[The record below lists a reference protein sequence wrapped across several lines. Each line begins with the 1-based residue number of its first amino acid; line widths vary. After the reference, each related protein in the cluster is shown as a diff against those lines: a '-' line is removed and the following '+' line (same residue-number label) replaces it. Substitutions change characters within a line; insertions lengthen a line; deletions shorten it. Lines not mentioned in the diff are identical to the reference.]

1 MRPGYCG
8 SFTLVFI
15 LIVFSPQLWTQ
26 IHWEA
31 RLLHLPL
38 WQLGLGL
45 WPSSLN
51 HWESKY
57 RRSFCQ
63 ITSIAPPS
71 CSVEA
76 QPKGYSFPRALF
88 YLQKHGIVFWI
99 GIWVARNPGTHA
111 DLGCVGPHLQ
121 SQHFRGET
129 KKDCSGLEASL
140 GLQFQAS
147 LGSRVRPYLKQ

>member
-15 LIVFSPQLWTQ
+15 LIVSSPQLWTQ

-57 RRSFCQ
+57 RRSFYQ
-63 ITSIAPPS
+63 ITSVASPS

-76 QPKGYSFPRALF
+76 QPKGFSFPRALF
-88 YLQKHGIVFWI
+88 YLQKHGIVF
-99 GIWVARNPGTHA
+99 GLTSGLPATLVLTLTWVVLVHMCNPNTSEER
-111 DLGCVGPHLQ
+111 Q
-121 SQHFRGET
+121 
-129 KKDCSGLEASL
+129 KDCSGLEASL

-147 LGSRVRPYLKQ
+147 LGSRVRSYLKQ